1 MSALAKWV
9 VTARE
14 AILSGNHAPTGPLG
28 LASAMSAHIHDIVV
42 NKAAA
47 TAKPEATQAKKRPR
61 LVPAWKAAQSR
72 LPKQVVTHVVA
83 PEAGAGD
90 ILRFMRLLHHLNSA
104 PWSSTAF
111 SPNQDIMNRLVA
123 SHLKIITGLD
133 QIHPKL
139 YSLIDSQTATTLAS
153 SQNLVWITNRQQGK
167 TTTLGKFIAAISL
180 AAKMPGGVLC
190 CVYSTKMDRAAELL
204 KAAKEYIWWMKS
216 ERGKHPEWQNPTFL
230 RDNANMYELAVND
243 GPGHS
248 VMARPKNPDTCRGD
262 AFACGIFDE
271 AAFTSADF
279 WYKFALPLLQIRG
292 RIFTCCT
299 TPAPPKGFF
308 DTFSQGVIAAN
319 KRGEKFFQLVNHS
332 LSCQRC
338 IDANDGPRCSHRL
351 YLIPPWKPILALSS
365 ISSLMP
371 KAQAATYAA
380 EVFGVMANQFH
391 GYLPAKLVR
400 AALVEQPLMTTPP
413 WPATAKPPTVW
424 VAIDPASHSVSD
436 MGMVAIVGYNGSV
449 VIIGCANVSAARC
462 QVIELQAAVGMFL
475 KALRAHPWVHDMSP
489 FVPIVECN
497 NNEVMAHS
505 LVKEFANYPPMWQPF
520 VKPRFAKH
528 ITPGVGIWTTEDSK
542 AASLQVTYQ
551 LLLECRLSV
560 AAKTATADGTAW
572 DPRAKVADST
582 ALTIMLAD
590 QLESFADDE
599 KGAITGKHD
608 GNNDDLGMALLMA
621 VYWRM
626 AVMHMD
632 SSVS

>member
-1 MSALAKWV
+1 
-9 VTARE
+9 
-14 AILSGNHAPTGPLG
+14 
-28 LASAMSAHIHDIVV
+28 MSAHIYDIIVAGGGGGQPRQE
-42 NKAAA
+42 AAPGA
-47 TAKPEATQAKKRPR
+47 QEVQIVPLWKSRSTVRRP
-61 LVPAWKAAQSR
+61 LAKAAQNAVAS
-72 LPKQVVTHVVA
+72 TH
-83 PEAGAGD
+83 AGAPA
-90 ILRFMRLLHHLNSA
+90 ILRFMRLINHLNSA
-104 PWSSTAF
+104 PWSSTPFA
-111 SPNQDIMNRLVA
+111 PNQHIMNRLIA

-133 QIHPKL
+133 QVHPKL
-139 YSLIDSQTATTLAS
+139 YALIDSGTASTLAS

-180 AAKMPGGVLC
+180 AAKMPGGTLC

-204 KAAKEYIWWMKS
+204 KAAKEYIWWMRS
-216 ERGKHPEWQNPTFL
+216 PQGQHPEWQNPTFL
-230 RDNANMYELAVND
+230 RDNANMFELQVND
-243 GPGHS
+243 GPGQS

-292 RIFTCCT
+292 RVFTCCT

-332 LSCQRC
+332 LSCQAC
-338 IDANDGPRCSHRL
+338 IEANDGPRCSHRL
-351 YLIPPWKPILALSS
+351 YLIPPWKPILALAS

-391 GYLPAKLVR
+391 GYLPAKLVQ
-400 AALVEQPLMTTPP
+400 ASLVQQPRVINVPEE
-413 WPATAKPPTVW
+413 ATRNPLTVW

-436 MGMVAIVGYNGSV
+436 MGMAAIVGIRGHVY
-449 VIIGCANVSAARC
+449 IIGAAIVSAARC
-462 QVIELQAAVGMFL
+462 QVVELQAAVGMFL
-475 KALRAHPWVHDMSP
+475 RALRQHPWVHASSP

-505 LVKEFANYPPMWQPF
+505 LVKEFANFAPMWQPF
-520 VKPRFAKH
+520 VRPRFTKH
-528 ITPGVGIWTTEDSK
+528 ITEGVGVWTTEDSK
-542 AASLQVTYQ
+542 AASLQVLYQ
-551 LLLECRLSV
+551 LLLESRVSV
-560 AAKTATADGTAW
+560 TSQLATADGTAW
-572 DPRAKVADST
+572 DPRAKVADPT
-582 ALTIMLAD
+582 GLMVTLAD

-599 KGAITGKHD
+599 KGTITGKHD